1 MSGGLTG
8 ASHGLAMSGG
18 LTGASHGRAMSGGLS
33 CESCAEIKL
42 AHALPVALSARDCR
56 RLAPV

>member
-1 MSGGLTG
+1 
-8 ASHGLAMSGG
+8 MSGG